1 MVLKGRLIEMYE
13 AFMAVERGLSDN
25 TRQAYVRDVRR
36 LWQYLSEAGITVN
49 EATTDDLRLYIGS
62 LHDIGIAPR
71 SQARI
76 ISSIKSF
83 YAFLKA
89 EEQIRVN
96 PTLLLESPRIGEHL
110 PEVLTIEEID
120 AMIGSID
127 LSSPEGPRNRAI
139 LETLYGSGLRVSEL
153 TGMEMSRTDLDEGFV
168 IISGKGSKE
177 RMVPL
182 SPESIRCIREY
193 LPQRNAL
200 DVAPGSE
207 DIMFLN
213 RRGRRLTRV
222 MIFYIIKR
230 HAELAGIRKNIS
242 PHTLR
247 HSFATHLLEG
257 GANLRAIQQM
267 LGHESIA
274 TTEIYLHIDTTRLRH
289 EILTC
294 HPRNRHPSR

>member
-1 MVLKGRLIEMYE
+1 MYE

-36 LWQYLSEAGITVN
+36 LWQYLSEAGIPVN

-168 IISGKGSKE
+168 IISGKGAKE

-200 DVAPGSE
+200 DVALGSE

>member
-1 MVLKGRLIEMYE
+1 MVLKGGMIEMYE

-168 IISGKGSKE
+168 IISGKGAKE

-200 DVAPGSE
+200 DVALGSE

>member
-1 MVLKGRLIEMYE
+1 MYE

-36 LWQYLSEAGITVN
+36 LWQYLSEAGVTVN

-168 IISGKGSKE
+168 IISGKGAKE

-200 DVAPGSE
+200 DVALGSE

>member
-1 MVLKGRLIEMYE
+1 MVLKGGLIEMYE

-36 LWQYLSEAGITVN
+36 LWQYLSEAGIPVN

-168 IISGKGSKE
+168 IISGKGAKE

-200 DVAPGSE
+200 DVALGSE

>member
-1 MVLKGRLIEMYE
+1 MVLKGGLIEMYE

-168 IISGKGSKE
+168 IISGKGAKE

-200 DVAPGSE
+200 DVALGSE

>member
-1 MVLKGRLIEMYE
+1 MVLNGGLIEMYE

-36 LWQYLSEAGITVN
+36 LWQYLSETGIAVN

-62 LHDIGIAPR
+62 LHDLGIAPR

-89 EEQIRVN
+89 EERIDTN

-127 LSSPEGPRNRAI
+127 LSTPEGPRNRAI

-168 IISGKGSKE
+168 IITGKGSKE

-294 HPRNRHPSR
+294 HPRNIRQCR

>member
-1 MVLKGRLIEMYE
+1 MVLKGGLIEMYE

-36 LWQYLSEAGITVN
+36 LWQYLSEAGIPVN

-168 IISGKGSKE
+168 IISGKGAKE

-200 DVAPGSE
+200 DVALGSE

-274 TTEIYLHIDTTRLRH
+274 TTEIYLHIDTPRLRH